1 MKSFQQLPFES
12 KYTEL
17 LLKKT
22 WIKVF
27 PTKNIKDIR
36 GYMDVAY
43 LFVDETDYL
52 DDSIQNELMH
62 AISPYEEKSNCKTI
76 LCSTPFKPMG
86 LMQRIENDVNSKYTK
101 LKLDY
106 TYGLDKIYDRVFI
119 EKMKLQPEFEREM
132 NCRYL
137 GRVGNLLS
145 PLKIDKQLIQEIN

>member
-1 MKSFQQLPFES
+1 MIRYFAWKIFASSELDNKSIFIVSGTREEHANYIKEKLEQLFDEKFPAVTFES

-52 DDSIQNELMH
+52 EESVQDELMH
-62 AISPYEEKSNCKTI
+62 AISPYEEKSNCKII
-76 LCSTPFKPMG
+76 LCSTPI
-86 LMQRIENDVNSKYTK
+86 QA
-101 LKLDY
+101 
-106 TYGLDKIYDRVFI
+106 YGTDAAY
-119 EKMKLQPEFEREM
+119 RE
-132 NCRYL
+132 
-137 GRVGNLLS
+137 
-145 PLKIDKQLIQEIN
+145 